1 MVSALPNGC
10 WQDSFHVENN
20 VTLKIYNEALL
31 VNSSF
36 TNYNKRKLTV
46 QTIAQA
52 SQAQVG
58 YFPLVDYR
66 LVACKNLEKKM
77 NMCETQKLSKQI

>member
-20 VTLKIYNEALL
+20 FTLKIYNEALKL
-31 VNSSF
+31 
-36 TNYNKRKLTV
+36 YNTRKLTV
-46 QTIAQA
+46 QTIGQA

-66 LVACKNLEKKM
+66 LVACKKFGKENQQNE
-77 NMCETQKLSKQI
+77 